1 MEQRK
6 IGVFNN
12 MIKYNIG
19 YAITKPSKP
28 PPFAFIPYYRG
39 DLDPPSLH
47 EVDEDPVKPDGT
59 AIFKQNIL
67 YHWIHAELNLPQ
79 GEEKKKVKLFSRSK
93 DEDVNIIG
101 KYDTKPVLN
110 TMVYGVEFPDGSIRK
125 YWENVIADNMYSQ
138 VDSEGFLHH
147 IISVI
152 LDFAKDKNAV

>member
-79 GEEKKKVKLFSRSK
+79 GEVMNKLKVVGRCDNSCIRFA
-93 DEDVNIIG
+93 DIFDN
-101 KYDTKPVLN
+101 KY
-110 TMVYGVEFPDGSIRK
+110 
-125 YWENVIADNMYSQ
+125 
-138 VDSEGFLHH
+138 
-147 IISVI
+147 
-152 LDFAKDKNAV
+152 